1 MILVYLQIGGSKAVR
16 SVMSPTA
23 AAITNNL
30 DTAALL
36 CIITCDNYDMLRA
49 GKSPAFRCLS
59 ACLSRKSSIFWY
71 VIRCHLLFPPFLFL
85 SERGGRYSSSS
96 CWHRRQIAERFK
108 QKKSCESQKMKR
120 ANEKRRS
127 QE

>member
-59 ACLSRKSSIFWY
+59 ACRENHRYFGMLFDAIFY
-71 VIRCHLLFPPFLFL
+71 FRLFSF
-85 SERGGRYSSSS
+85 
-96 CWHRRQIAERFK
+96 
-108 QKKSCESQKMKR
+108 SQKEEVVSRHHLVGIGDKLMSASNKKR
-120 ANEKRRS
+120 VARAKR
-127 QE
+127 